1 MRNCDPSCCVCPLEL
16 GSVTCQRCHHL
27 AGLLLIKT
35 KRSAYVDRKNR
46 VQATSHS
53 QFTPESSFHSKKAE
67 FPNFFCVSSL
77 CQALFTNHYLQ
88 YILTRTK
95 KYMWCLLMQGLMG
108 RYIEASLSNYLVGHF
123 DLITIP
129 TNVAILLGSIQ
140 PEYWRT
146 FLYSYN
152 F

>member
-1 MRNCDPSCCVCPLEL
+1 
-16 GSVTCQRCHHL
+16 
-27 AGLLLIKT
+27 
-35 KRSAYVDRKNR
+35 
-46 VQATSHS
+46 
-53 QFTPESSFHSKKAE
+53 
-67 FPNFFCVSSL
+67 
-77 CQALFTNHYLQ
+77 
-88 YILTRTK
+88 
-95 KYMWCLLMQGLMG
+95 MQGLMG